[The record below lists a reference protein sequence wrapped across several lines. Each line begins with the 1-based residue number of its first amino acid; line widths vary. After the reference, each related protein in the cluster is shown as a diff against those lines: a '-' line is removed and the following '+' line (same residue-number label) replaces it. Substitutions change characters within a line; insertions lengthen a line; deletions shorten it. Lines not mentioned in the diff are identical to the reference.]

1 MVDIE
6 AHGCDDAAR
15 SPREELWKQRQ
26 LVRLGPGIDVAIP
39 GLDDL
44 IATKRFAAR
53 PKDAEDIRM
62 LEVLRSERSA

>member
-1 MVDIE
+1 M
-6 AHGCDDAAR
+6 
-15 SPREELWKQRQ
+15 
-26 LVRLGPGIDVAIP
+26 RLGPGIDVAIP